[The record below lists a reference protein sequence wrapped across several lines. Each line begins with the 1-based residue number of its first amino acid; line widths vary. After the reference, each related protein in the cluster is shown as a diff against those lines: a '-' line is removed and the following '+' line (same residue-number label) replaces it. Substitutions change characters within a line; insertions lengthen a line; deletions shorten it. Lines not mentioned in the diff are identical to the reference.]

1 MPKIFMPVAAAFA
14 PNYTLKD
21 VLIAA
26 KYLLPWKQDKMQSG
40 KKIPQLEE
48 RFRVYMD
55 TEKAVSFSSGR
66 SGFYAIL
73 KALDIQK
80 EDEILL
86 QAFTTV
92 ALPNTIRL
100 FEAEPIFIDI
110 ERNTYNID
118 PKKIEEHIT
127 KKTRAIIVQHTFGN
141 PADMKKILELAKKY
155 DLKIIE
161 DCAHSLGAEY
171 EGVKTG
177 KFSDAAFF
185 SFGRDKVISS
195 VAGGMVITQDYKLAE
210 KIEAIR
216 NELDFPGKK
225 TIIKN
230 LLHPVISFTAL
241 HTYNLFSIG
250 KIMMFSSFRFGL
262 LEKAYLKNE
271 KESRAEM
278 NFAKRMPNA
287 LAEIAL
293 HQLEIADRF
302 NRHRIKVAKKYEKSI
317 QNKSVELP
325 ETLSKCKNIFLWYT
339 ITVANKREFIKKAQ
353 EENIILGDWFPQ
365 VIGPIEADPSKS
377 RYKKGSCP
385 IAENL
390 SAHCVNL
397 PTHHNMGNKQVK
409 KVLNFINSFK

>member
-1 MPKIFMPVAAAFA
+1 MPVAAAFA